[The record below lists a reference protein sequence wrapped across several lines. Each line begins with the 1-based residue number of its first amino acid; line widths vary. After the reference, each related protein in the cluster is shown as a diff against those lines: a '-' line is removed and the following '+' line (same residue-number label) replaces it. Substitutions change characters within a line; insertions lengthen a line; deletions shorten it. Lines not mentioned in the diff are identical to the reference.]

1 MSTSQPSATDAV
13 DPNFPWPTVG
23 AFVANAYHEAGHAVA
38 AFALG
43 IPVKH
48 VSIMPDPKR
57 GSAGHVRL
65 GKCRSVD
72 AMHKQGI
79 VALAGEAAQ
88 RRYNPRSV
96 RRHHGGGDRQAVAD
110 YAFER
115 TGSGEQ
121 ATLLARLWG
130 LQARDLVEKRWGA
143 IHLIATALLRQST
156 LNAAQVRMVLFR
168 IPTAED
174 KAGHA

>member
-43 IPVKH
+43 IPVKR
-48 VSIMPDPKR
+48 VSIVPNSKC

-72 AMHKQGI
+72 MMHKQGI
-79 VALAGEAAQ
+79 VAMAGEAGQ
-88 RRYNPRSV
+88 RIYGHGWRRYHESS
-96 RRHHGGGDRQAVAD
+96 DRQAVAD
-110 YAFER
+110 YALEH
-115 TGSGEQ
+115 TGSEKQ
-121 ATLLARLWG
+121 ATLLVRLWE
-130 LQARDLVEKRWGA
+130 LQARDLVEKQLSSV
-143 IHLIATALLRQST
+143 HLVTNALMKHWA
-156 LNAAQVRMVLFR
+156 LNAAQVRMILFR
-168 IPTAED
+168 IPGAED